1 MGSIKKYKKL
11 YYNIMKI
18 FLVGDIGAYNNITK
32 KIFKNIKETQD
43 TDDTLLILGDNFYP
57 YGINSDDDKNWNHYI
72 NLNNKLKTYCI
83 LGNHDYLGNVKSQIN
98 YKLNNWYME
107 GHYYKK
113 TIEKYDIFFLDT
125 SILVPNYSNLNYNIV
140 KSKINKEPLNESLVI
155 LNWLSEELEK
165 SNNYKIVV
173 GHYPIVSFGMY
184 GLNKTLFEIL
194 FPIFKQYDVKCYISG
209 HDHNLQIIDI
219 ETKDY
224 SFKQIVSGASS
235 SIYPILKNVS
245 EKVFSENGY
254 IYIDTYDNT
263 INIMNIDNKMIYQDK
278 LL

>member
-1 MGSIKKYKKL
+1 MGFIKKYKKL

-18 FLVGDIGAYNNITK
+18 FLVGDIGAYNKITK
-32 KIFKNIKETQD
+32 KNFKNIKEIQD
-43 TDDTLLILGDNFYP
+43 TNDTLLILGDNFYP
-57 YGINSDDDKNWNHYI
+57 YGIKSDDDKNWNHYI
-72 NLNNKLKTYCI
+72 NLNNNLKTYCI
-83 LGNHDYLGNVKSQIN
+83 LGNHDYLGNVQSQIN
-98 YKLNNWYME
+98 YKLNNWCME

-113 TIEKYDIFFLDT
+113 TIDKYDIFFLDT

-140 KSKINKEPLNESLVI
+140 KSKINKEPLNESAVI
-155 LNWLSEELEK
+155 LNWLSEELGK
-165 SNNYKIVV
+165 SNNYKIVI

-184 GLNKTLFEIL
+184 GLNKKLFEIL
-194 FPIFKQYDVKCYISG
+194 FPIFKEHEVKCYISG

-219 ETKDY
+219 TTEDY

-235 SIYPILKNVS
+235 SLYPILKDVS

-254 IYIDTYDNT
+254 IYIDTSNNT
-263 INIMNIDNKMIYQDK
+263 INIMNIDNKMINQDK